1 MAENNPTLFTDA
13 TYDEIVNNLYKDEEH
28 KGPVT
33 VFGKTFQND
42 NERREYYR
50 QELKKMLPELRAME
64 GFPNGS
70 DEDII
75 NLSDP
80 PYYTAC
86 PNPWFN
92 NFIEEWEKEQDEL
105 SKSGERNES
114 MRTAEPFVN
123 DISEGK
129 YNDIY
134 FKHPYH
140 TKVPI
145 AAIEQYLKHYTL
157 PGDIIFDGFAGTGMT
172 GVAAQLTDR
181 KLKSITLDLAPIAS
195 YINYY
200 YNYPASPKYSRPF
213 LLNQFNKLQEQYSW
227 LYETKHTNGDK
238 GTISSV
244 IWSEVFVCPTCG
256 EELVFWDNGV
266 DVENGKV
273 LDNITCKRCGSQFK
287 KNNDNKFFEAF
298 YDDEV
303 NIASRRVKIVPIRI
317 TYSYAG
323 RSYYKTPD
331 ADDIQLLDTIQ
342 SFTIPNWF
350 PSYQIPKGEKTQDA
364 IKTGIEYVHQL
375 YFKRSLIVLS
385 ALRDMLDINTL
396 GILTSVAF
404 RINKRYALTYMAGKW
419 GAGGGPTNGT
429 YYIPS
434 LLKELNIFDVL
445 DNASQ
450 KCYNAYFN
458 ASYESVISTQSA
470 TSVQLKDNSVDYIF
484 TDPPFGGNFIY
495 SELNFIWES
504 WLKVFTE
511 NSKESIT
518 SATYNKGYEEYK
530 NLMTTAFKEYCR
542 ILKPGRWL
550 SVEFSNTKAAIWN
563 ILQNSLKDAGFIIAN
578 VAALD
583 KKKGSF
589 NAQTSVTAVKQDLVI
604 TCYKPLSSKFGEVAS
619 LESVDSLWDF
629 VDNHLSHLPVYLSK
643 NDSTY
648 TIVERSPRVIFDRVI
663 SYYVANGLQ
672 IPIDSIEFI
681 KGIDDRYIQKDGMV
695 FTPSQAAQY
704 DERKK
709 ECPTIYSMG
718 LIINNEV
725 DGIEWLKNKLNNKR
739 LSYQEIQPDWLQAIG
754 SLRRHDV
761 LPELKTILDENFIQE
776 EDGKWRI
783 ANSQDDID
791 KYALRTKAL
800 LKEFKLYVE
809 QASKPKAKIKEVR
822 VEAVR
827 AGFKQ
832 CYIDKDFQTIVTV
845 GDKIPQN
852 LLEEDEILLQFYDI
866 AVNHV

>member
-266 DVENGKV
+266 DVENGKERLMPAGLIDRLTLNHERLEGMADGLRQIAK
-273 LDNITCKRCGSQFK
+273 LD
-287 KNNDNKFFEAF
+287 D
-298 YDDEV
+298 
-303 NIASRRVKIVPIRI
+303 PI
-317 TYSYAG
+317 
-323 RSYYKTPD
+323 
-331 ADDIQLLDTIQ
+331 
-342 SFTIPNWF
+342 
-350 PSYQIPKGEKTQDA
+350 GE
-364 IKTGIEYVHQL
+364 
-375 YFKRSLIVLS
+375 VLS
-385 ALRDMLDINTL
+385 MK
-396 GILTSVAF
+396 
-404 RINKRYALTYMAGKW
+404 KR
-419 GAGGGPTNGT
+419 PN
-429 YYIPS
+429 
-434 LLKELNIFDVL
+434 
-445 DNASQ
+445 
-450 KCYNAYFN
+450 
-458 ASYESVISTQSA
+458 
-470 TSVQLKDNSVDYIF
+470 
-484 TDPPFGGNFIY
+484 
-495 SELNFIWES
+495 
-504 WLKVFTE
+504 
-511 NSKESIT
+511 
-518 SATYNKGYEEYK
+518 
-530 NLMTTAFKEYCR
+530 
-542 ILKPGRWL
+542 
-550 SVEFSNTKAAIWN
+550 
-563 ILQNSLKDAGFIIAN
+563 
-578 VAALD
+578 
-583 KKKGSF
+583 
-589 NAQTSVTAVKQDLVI
+589 
-604 TCYKPLSSKFGEVAS
+604 
-619 LESVDSLWDF
+619 
-629 VDNHLSHLPVYLSK
+629 
-643 NDSTY
+643 
-648 TIVERSPRVIFDRVI
+648 
-663 SYYVANGLQ
+663 
-672 IPIDSIEFI
+672 
-681 KGIDDRYIQKDGMV
+681 
-695 FTPSQAAQY
+695 
-704 DERKK
+704 
-709 ECPTIYSMG
+709 G
-718 LIINNEV
+718 LIIGKRRV
-725 DGIEWLKNKLNNKR
+725 PLGVIGI
-739 LSYQEIQPDWLQAIG
+739 I
-754 SLRRHDV
+754 
-761 LPELKTILDENFIQE
+761 F
-776 EDGKWRI
+776 
-783 ANSQDDID
+783 
-791 KYALRTKAL
+791 
-800 LKEFKLYVE
+800 
-809 QASKPKAKIKEVR
+809 
-822 VEAVR
+822 EAR
-827 AGFKQ
+827 PN
-832 CYIDKDFQTIVTV
+832 VTS
-845 GDKIPQN
+845 D
-852 LLEEDEILLQFYDI
+852 
-866 AVNHV
+866 ACM